1 MAKPKLITSKPI
13 TKAEAI
19 GLYGGAHG
27 SQQRLATAL
36 GLSKQAV
43 SDWPDGPI
51 PEVHD
56 MKLRYELMPE
66 AFARPQAAHAA
77 AKARA

>member
-19 GLYGGAHG
+19 GLYGDGHGA
-27 SQQRLATAL
+27 QQRLATAL

-43 SDWPDGPI
+43 SDWDEGPI
-51 PEVHD
+51 PERHD
-56 MKLRYELMPE
+56 LRLRYELKPE
-66 AFARPQAAHAA
+66 AFAPVPRQAAG
-77 AKARA
+77 ARA